1 MVMVCDFKY
10 NLVHFYVVS
19 SPPNVMYTLF
29 LLITSSGSVELV
41 SSMTDSLPGQSLS
54 QCGRPHLSQPAE
66 LRNTNGIDVTKSLP
80 PSSLSNVVNK
90 KPEQRTKKQLSVSTH
105 SLPRQSTKQ
114 TSSAGSDALPW
125 EGGSRPKLRRY
136 ASIAPDSS
144 SPSLE
149 PRLLVKPLR
158 SGSRSRINRMNSLD
172 SSTLPKR
179 HLSITTSVELERN
192 FYTLQT
198 TRNGVRRDQEGEEE
212 RQEEREDGMCTSSQ
226 DSVLKEDSSE
236 ESNSD
241 LLMSIGQT
249 IGMVT
254 VIDIGHDGQD
264 SSYV

>member
-1 MVMVCDFKY
+1 MAH
-10 NLVHFYVVS
+10 LYVVS
-19 SPPNVMYTLF
+19 SPPIVMYTPF
-29 LLITSSGSVELV
+29 LLFTSSGSVELV
-41 SSMTDSLPGQSLS
+41 SSMTGSLPGQSLS
-54 QCGRPHLSQPAE
+54 QCGRPHPSQMAE
-66 LRNTNGIDVTKSLP
+66 LRNTSGIDITKSLP

-90 KPEQRTKKQLSVSTH
+90 KPERRTKRQLSVSTH

-114 TSSAGSDALPW
+114 TSTGSDALPW

-144 SPSLE
+144 SPSPE

-158 SGSRSRINRMNSLD
+158 SGSRSRIDRMNSLD

-179 HLSITTSVELERN
+179 HSSITTSVELERN

-198 TRNGVRRDQEGEEE
+198 TRNRVKREQQGEE

-241 LLMSIGQT
+241 LLMSTDQT
-249 IGMVT
+249 TGMVT

>member
-1 MVMVCDFKY
+1 
-10 NLVHFYVVS
+10 
-19 SPPNVMYTLF
+19 
-29 LLITSSGSVELV
+29 
-41 SSMTDSLPGQSLS
+41 MTDSLPGQSLS
-54 QCGRPHLSQPAE
+54 QCGRPHPHHPLTAG
-66 LRNTNGIDVTKSLP
+66 LKNTTGIDVTKSLP

-90 KPEQRTKKQLSVSTH
+90 KQERRTRRQLSVSTH
-105 SLPRQSTKQ
+105 SLPRQSTINKQ
-114 TSSAGSDALPW
+114 TTSGSDALPW

-158 SGSRSRINRMNSLD
+158 SGSRSRINRLNSLD
-172 SSTLPKR
+172 SSTITKR

-198 TRNGVRRDQEGEEE
+198 TRNGVRREQEEEDE
-212 RQEEREDGMCTSSQ
+212 RQEEEEEEEEGMCTSSQ
-226 DSVLKEDSSE
+226 DSVLKEDSLNSE
-236 ESNSD
+236 ESSSSD
-241 LLMSIGQT
+241 LLMSTGQT
-249 IGMVT
+249 TEMVT

>member
-1 MVMVCDFKY
+1 
-10 NLVHFYVVS
+10 
-19 SPPNVMYTLF
+19 
-29 LLITSSGSVELV
+29 
-41 SSMTDSLPGQSLS
+41 MTGSLPGQSLS
-54 QCGRPHLSQPAE
+54 QCGRPHPHHPLTAE
-66 LRNTNGIDVTKSLP
+66 LKNTTGIDVTKSLP

-90 KPEQRTKKQLSVSTH
+90 TQERRTRRQLSVSTH
-105 SLPRQSTKQ
+105 SLPRQSTSNKQ
-114 TSSAGSDALPW
+114 TTSGSDALPW

-158 SGSRSRINRMNSLD
+158 SGSRSRINRLNSLD
-172 SSTLPKR
+172 SSTITKR

-198 TRNGVRRDQEGEEE
+198 TRNGVRREQEEEDE
-212 RQEEREDGMCTSSQ
+212 RQEEEEEEGLCTSSQ
-226 DSVLKEDSSE
+226 DSVLKEDSSNSE
-236 ESNSD
+236 ESSSSD
-241 LLMSIGQT
+241 LLMSTDQT
-249 IGMVT
+249 TGMVT